1 MMTLEEE
8 ALEVLRRE
16 REWMDFEGDDEE
28 DESLRYAFI
37 EAASELAQKVAGVK
51 YEYDQS
57 TGEVLLVPNNQEGP
71 ASTVS

>member
-8 ALEVLRRE
+8 ALEVLRLE
-16 REWMDFEGDDEE
+16 RKWMDFEGDDED
-28 DESLRYAFI
+28 DESLRYDFI
-37 EAASELAQKVAGVK
+37 EAASQLAQRVAGVK

-57 TGEVLLVPNNQEGP
+57 AGEVLLVPNNQEGA

>member
-57 TGEVLLVPNNQEGP
+57 AGKVLLVPNNQEGP